1 MGLPLEQWC
10 GGEAAGGG
18 GAVVDAAEKEAS
30 SAAAAAGCRTAAG
43 GGGGQGRA
51 AAVADCPGAPRK
63 RRAAP
68 GLVSQLQEQHR
79 QRRDFYSGP
88 DVDAFFAAHNL

>member
-10 GGEAAGGG
+10 GGEAAG
-18 GAVVDAAEKEAS
+18 VVAAGKESAAS
-30 SAAAAAGCRTAAG
+30 SAAAAGGCRTPG
-43 GGGGQGRA
+43 GGGAREGGRG
-51 AAVADCPGAPRK
+51 AAVAGECPGAPRK

-68 GLVSQLQEQHR
+68 GPVSQMQEQHR

>member
-10 GGEAAGGG
+10 GGEAAG
-18 GAVVDAAEKEAS
+18 VVVAAGKKESAS
-30 SAAAAAGCRTAAG
+30 SAAGCRTPG
-43 GGGGQGRA
+43 GGGGAQEGGRGA
-51 AAVADCPGAPRK
+51 AAGECPGAPRK

-68 GLVSQLQEQHR
+68 GPVSQMQEQHR